1 MKALIP
7 AFAALLV
14 AAAAA
19 SPAAALQDGSAVTTT
34 VPADALTIS
43 TYYNVD
49 VYDQQDNKIGDV
61 NDILLDKAG
70 KVQAVIV
77 GVGGFI
83 GVGEKDVAV
92 PFSALKVADK
102 NGKRYLVMNASKE
115 ALESAPGY
123 TYDRNQGVWKPV
135 AKS

>member
-1 MKALIP
+1 MKSLIP
-7 AFAALLV
+7 ALAALLIAV
-14 AAAAA
+14 GAA
-19 SPAAALQDGSAVTTT
+19 SPASAVQDGSALTTT
-34 VPADALTIS
+34 VPAGALTIS

-61 NDILLDKAG
+61 NDILLDKDG

-92 PFSALKVADK
+92 PFTALKVADK
-102 NGKRYLVMNASKE
+102 NGNRYLVMNASKE
-115 ALESAPGY
+115 ALESAQGY
-123 TYDRNQGVWKPV
+123 SYDRNQGVWKPV

>member
-1 MKALIP
+1 MKTLIP
-7 AFAALLV
+7 ALAALLIAGFAAGPASAV
-14 AAAAA
+14 QDSSAAAT
-19 SPAAALQDGSAVTTT
+19 TTT
-34 VPADALTIS
+34 VPADALTIA

-49 VYDQQDNKIGDV
+49 VYDPQDNKIGDV

-102 NGKRYLVMNASKE
+102 NGKR
-115 ALESAPGY
+115 
-123 TYDRNQGVWKPV
+123 
-135 AKS
+135 